1 MFPLRDH
8 IRDTGNSIF
17 FLGLMYLCSQKKLF
31 KLSIYVYIFVY
42 TADFKVYPNVLLKFS
57 E

>member
-31 KLSIYVYIFVY
+31 KLSIYIYIFVY
-42 TADFKVYPNVLLKFS
+42 KADFKVYPNVLLKLS